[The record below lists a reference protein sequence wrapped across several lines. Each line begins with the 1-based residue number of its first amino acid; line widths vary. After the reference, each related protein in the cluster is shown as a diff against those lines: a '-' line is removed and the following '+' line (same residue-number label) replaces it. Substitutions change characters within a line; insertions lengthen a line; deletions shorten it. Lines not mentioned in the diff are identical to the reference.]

1 MEIKLI
7 RNVLLPLLAVVVLAA
22 GGCTQDISDEP
33 ENPASAKNE
42 DVSGQ
47 CLEINVNQSDMS
59 CGTRVTYFPSLTQF
73 MAFSKG
79 DAIGISFFKNGSKVA
94 LLDNVK
100 VTYDGSNWVFERPV
114 TTGDII
120 DADYLIAMYP
130 YDSEMTSM
138 SGAQSKMSSTDD
150 VESNAKWYGY
160 QNQKDKFI
168 ISDVLGVRHDF
179 TANEKSAMRVSFN
192 LKHLRM
198 LIVYAWELTD
208 QDYKNAPLYPNST
221 NAAAYI
227 RYGGEDYS
235 ACYFTEPWLHPI
247 NLYTAGTGF
256 RMFIVRKSIGYPKK
270 DMVAILDAYAL
281 THNNRDDREKTVSG
295 IAYQSGTI
303 RTYKFSE
310 WIKYGSSGYYFP

>member
-1 MEIKLI
+1 MGIKLI

-47 CLEINVNQSDMS
+47 CLEIDVNQSDMS
-59 CGTRVTYFPSLTQF
+59 CGTRVTYFPTDRQF

-94 LLDNVK
+94 LFDNVK
-100 VTYDGSNWVFERPV
+100 VTYDGSNWVFERPITSV
-114 TTGDII
+114 DII

-150 VESNAKWYGY
+150 VESNAKWYESQY
-160 QNQKDKFI
+160 DKNTFRV
-168 ISDVLGVRHDF
+168 SDVLGVRHDF
-179 TANEKSAMRVSFN
+179 TANEKSTMKVSFN

-198 LIVYAWELTD
+198 LIAYIWQLSDIDWKKEAIF
-208 QDYKNAPLYPNST
+208 PNSD
-221 NAAAYI
+221 NATAYF
-227 RYGGEDYS
+227 RYGGVNCR
-235 ACYFTEPWLHPI
+235 ACYFDNKLWSTWS
-247 NLYTAGTGF
+247 TGT
-256 RMFIVRKSIGYPKK
+256 RAFIVRKSLGYPKK
-270 DMVAILDAYAL
+270 DMVAIIDAKTL
-281 THNNRDDREKTVSG
+281 SNGNNFKNKEKTVSG
-295 IAYQSGTI
+295 IEYQAGAFRHYWFNIS
-303 RTYKFSE
+303 
-310 WIKYGSSGYYFP
+310 IKYNSSGGYYFP